1 MAAWLERVQ
10 PAKER
15 FERLGLGAR
24 VGLIALGIV
33 ILGGIALYS
42 AHDANAP
49 TTVLFSNLAEDD
61 AARIVERL
69 RALNIPFSIGPDGTT
84 VLVSEEKV
92 HETRLMLAGEGL
104 PNGGG
109 VGFEVFDAQ
118 RFGESEFAEQVKYH
132 RALEGELARTIS
144 HLSGVERA
152 RVHLVMPTRS
162 LFSAADQSASAS
174 IVVHLKPGF
183 RMREDQAKGIVHLVA
198 SSVRDLSAERVTLV
212 DGDGKRLGGSGVGE
226 GDQAND
232 SDSVRRAIELSKER
246 VVQQLLDTTLG
257 VGKSV
262 VRVAAE
268 VSFTKEEWTE
278 EHYDPDT
285 IATRSFQ
292 ISEEREGASGKT
304 VGGVPGTPSNLPG
317 GDAATTGAGGGGSGL
332 ARRNETRNYEISKTL
347 RRGVE
352 PVGRVTGVQVAVV
365 VDGRWSG
372 KEPKRKFTPLP
383 KADLDRIQNIT
394 ASALGLDSKRG
405 DKVLVEC
412 VPFVTAAAPG
422 PDNAVRGLDAILEAN
437 SKSIKYA
444 LMGVGVLFGIGLL
457 VAGLRIVSRPGVL
470 VPNTQEVTMASL
482 GLGQKTEKFMPTG
495 GGQHAQD
502 RALPSGGVIKDDT
515 MEQVRMLASELAA
528 QEPEAAAR
536 VIRGWL
542 GEGGT

>member
-1 MAAWLERVQ
+1 MAAWLKRVQ
-10 PAKER
+10 PATER

-33 ILGGIALYS
+33 SLGGIAMYASQDAS
-42 AHDANAP
+42 APN
-49 TTVLFSNLAEDD
+49 TVLFSNLAEDD
-61 AARIVERL
+61 AARIVEHL
-69 RALNIPFSIGPDGTT
+69 RTANIPFSIGPDGTT
-84 VLVSEEKV
+84 VLVAEDKV
-92 HETRLMLAGEGL
+92 HETRLMLAVDGL

-144 HLSGVERA
+144 HLTGVERA

-162 LFSAADQSASAS
+162 LFAAADQAASAS

-183 RMREDQAKGIVHLVA
+183 RMRDDQAKGIVHLVA
-198 SSVRDLSAERVTLV
+198 SSVRDLSTERVTLV
-212 DGDGKRLGGSGVGE
+212 DAEGKRLGGSGE
-226 GDQAND
+226 GDQASD
-232 SDSVRRAIELSKER
+232 SDSFRRSIEVSKER

-278 EHYDPDT
+278 ERYDPEST
-285 IATRSFQ
+285 ATRSFQ
-292 ISEEREGASGKT
+292 ISEEREGGPGKT

-317 GDAATTGAGGGGSGL
+317 GDASTTGAGLGPGL
-332 ARRNETRNYEISKTL
+332 ARRSETHNYEISKTL

-352 PVGRVTGVQVAVV
+352 PVGRVKGMQVAVV
-365 VDGRWSG
+365 VDGKWSG
-372 KEPKRKFTPLP
+372 KEPKRTFTPLP
-383 KADLDRIQNIT
+383 KAELDRIQNIT
-394 ASALGLDSKRG
+394 ASALGLDTKRG

-412 VPFVTAAAPG
+412 VPFVNAPG
-422 PDNAVRGLDAILEAN
+422 PVPDDAVRGLDAILEAN

-444 LMGVGVLFGIGLL
+444 LMGFGVLAGLALL
-457 VAGLRIVSRPGVL
+457 VAGLRLLGRSAVL
-470 VPNTQEVTMASL
+470 VPETQEVTMASL
-482 GLGQKTEKFMPTG
+482 GLGQKTEKFMATT
-495 GGQHAQD
+495 GGQHSQD
-502 RALPSGGVIKDDT
+502 RALGAGGVIKDDT
-515 MEQVRMLASELAA
+515 MEQVRQLASELAA

-542 GEGGT
+542 GEGGA